1 VGRKESKIK
10 ALIYHWRLIYIGIV
24 GLPIII
30 SSCIGERSTP
40 PTLTLAPASIIAPS
54 ATASNIEI
62 DLEKDSPRPAV
73 MTPLPPTWTVEPTM
87 RPTQLP
93 LTPTAVQ
100 SEPAGESVYYIVKPG
115 DTLGEIAD
123 QFNVTV
129 DELAAANDLIDIDH
143 IEDGQKL
150 LIP

>member
-1 VGRKESKIK
+1 MASVIK
-10 ALIYHWRLIYIGIV
+10 AWIFHWRLIFIGMIV
-24 GLPIII
+24 GLSIVI
-30 SSCIGERSTP
+30 SSCLGGRLSTP
-40 PTLTLAPASIIAPS
+40 THVPASIINPS
-54 ATASNIEI
+54 ATVSNIEI

-73 MTPLPPTWTVEPTM
+73 VSPLPPTWTVEPTK

-100 SEPAGESVYYIVKPG
+100 SEPAGESVYYIVQPG
-115 DTLGEIAD
+115 DTLGEIAE

-129 DELAAANDLIDIDH
+129 EELACANDLSDIDH

>member
-1 VGRKESKIK
+1 MVLGLS
-10 ALIYHWRLIYIGIV
+10 IV
-24 GLPIII
+24 I
-30 SSCIGERSTP
+30 SGCMGERSTS
-40 PTLTLAPASIIAPS
+40 PTLTPVPALIIGPS
-54 ATASNIEI
+54 VTASNIEI

-93 LTPTAVQ
+93 LTPTTVR
-100 SEPAGESVYYIVKPG
+100 SEPAGESIYYIVQPG
-115 DTLGEIAD
+115 DTLGEIAELFD
-123 QFNVTV
+123 VTI

-143 IEDGQKL
+143 IEEGQKL

>member
-1 VGRKESKIK
+1 MGSKIK
-10 ALIYHWRLIYIGIV
+10 AWIFHCRLKYIVMIV
-24 GLPIII
+24 GLSIGI
-30 SSCIGERSTP
+30 SGCIGGRSSP
-40 PTLTLAPASIIAPS
+40 PTRVPASIINPS

-73 MTPLPPTWTVEPTM
+73 VSPLPPTWTVEPTM

-100 SEPAGESVYYIVKPG
+100 SESADESVYYIVQPG
-115 DTLGEIAD
+115 DTLGEIAE

-129 DELAAANDLIDIDH
+129 DELAVANDLIDIDH